1 MIDKKGEIF
10 ISASDDPILQ
20 NFSISPKSR
29 VAYSFIG
36 KIAYENLPP
45 FVEETGEDNSNRGR
59 RYAQGVIPG
68 ISISPSSGISR
79 WISSEG
85 AARAGSVEKLIPF
98 GAAPL
103 GMVAMTAFCSMSIT
117 ETVFS

>member
-1 MIDKKGEIF
+1 MDRKGEVF
-10 ISASDDPILQ
+10 ICASDDSILQ

-36 KIAYENLPP
+36 RIAYENLPP
-45 FVEETGEDNSNRGR
+45 FVEETREDDSNRGR

-68 ISISPSSGISR
+68 ISICPPSGISSC
-79 WISSEG
+79 ISGEG

-103 GMVAMTAFCSMSIT
+103 EMVAMTAFCSMSIT

>member
-1 MIDKKGEIF
+1 MDRKGEMF
-10 ISASDDPILQ
+10 ICASDDPILQ

-29 VAYSFIG
+29 VAYSYIG

-45 FVEETGEDNSNRGR
+45 FVEETREDNSNRVR
-59 RYAQGVIPG
+59 KYAQGVISG
-68 ISISPSSGISR
+68 ISICPPSGISSC
-79 WISSEG
+79 ISGEG

-103 GMVAMTAFCSMSIT
+103 EMVAMTAFCSMSIT